1 MNEKLLEVLS
11 HNERL
16 NDLRHKLIIN
26 EINRSEN
33 MIMTMLIL
41 QSIILLS
48 VCAIFIFVEC
58 AR

>member
-48 VCAIFIFVEC
+48 VCAIFIFVER